1 MRKTR
6 IKKQRTPKTDESRVS
21 EAVGYQLDED
31 EGWRKLTGVK
41 KERDLPQLTQ
51 QRVQDLAYYLWST
64 NLLANRLIELPV
76 AYLLAEGV
84 SITVPDEEAQKW
96 LNAWWRDPINDF
108 DLKLKKKV
116 RELLLFGEQCY
127 PVFVNPYNG
136 HVRLGYLDPSLIDE
150 VVIDPDNG
158 EQAIGLITK
167 QDVDGNRRKY
177 RLIVNGDERD
187 LFSERVQQQ
196 RKEFND
202 GEAFYFSLN
211 DLSTGSRG
219 RSILAA
225 QIDWLDAYDQFLF
238 GELDRSRFL
247 RSFTWDVTI
256 RGANPDAVKARA
268 KQLRPPAPGSLNV
281 HNDAETW
288 SPLAPSLGAGDT
300 EALAKLLRN
309 HVLGGA
315 TIPEHWFGGAAD
327 VNRAT
332 GDSMSDPTLKIY
344 SSYQADISGMLQKMA
359 VFQINRR
366 VSPDGSK
373 LAIDPH
379 DPDPDLMPVITWP
392 EIMAKD
398 ISRYATALQQA
409 TAAVVQAVREGLLS
423 SEAALAVVAKIAE
436 RLGVEID
443 PEEELV
449 KAKAE
454 AETKGQEDVFQDTIQ
469 PAKAAEPGRDS

>member
-1 MRKTR
+1 MAKPRHQKHPS
-6 IKKQRTPKTDESRVS
+6 PKNRNDRVV
-21 EAVGYQLDED
+21 EAVGYQFEED

-84 SITVPDEEAQKW
+84 SVTVPNEEAQTW

-167 QDVDGNRRKY
+167 SDVDGNRRKF
-177 RLIVNGDERD
+177 RLIVNGEEGD
-187 LFSERVQQQ
+187 LFSDRVRQQ
-196 RKEFND
+196 RTEFTD
-202 GEAFYFSLN
+202 GEAFYFSIN
-211 DLSTGSRG
+211 DLSTGTRG
-219 RSILAA
+219 RSVLTA

-256 RGANPDAVKARA
+256 RGANPDAVRARA

-344 SSYQADISGMLQKMA
+344 SSYQTDISGMLQKMA

-366 VSPDGSK
+366 FSPDGSN

-379 DPDPDLMPVITWP
+379 DPDPDLMPVVTWP

-398 ISRYATALQQA
+398 ISRYAPALQQ
-409 TAAVVQAVREGLLS
+409 TTSAVVQAMREGLLS
-423 SEAALAVVAKIAE
+423 GDAALAVVAKIAE
-436 RLGVEID
+436 RLGVKID
-443 PEEELV
+443 PAEELA
-449 KAKAE
+449 KARAE
-454 AETKGQEDVFQDTIQ
+454 AEETAQTDVFQDSI
-469 PAKAAEPGRDS
+469 PPHGK